1 MDNIKNEKYKTF
13 EDIKHFDENGMEYW
27 YARELMPMLEYY
39 RWENFEKVIQKAI
52 NSYKNSEVSV
62 SEQFRDVKK
71 LSKRAN
77 NANVEIQDYQLSRYA
92 CYLIA

>member
-1 MDNIKNEKYKTF
+1 
-13 EDIKHFDENGMEYW
+13 
-27 YARELMPMLEYY
+27 MPLLEYY
-39 RWENFEKVIQKAI
+39 RWENFEKVIQKAM

-92 CYLIA
+92 CYLIAQNGDVRKKSIAQAQAYFIIQT